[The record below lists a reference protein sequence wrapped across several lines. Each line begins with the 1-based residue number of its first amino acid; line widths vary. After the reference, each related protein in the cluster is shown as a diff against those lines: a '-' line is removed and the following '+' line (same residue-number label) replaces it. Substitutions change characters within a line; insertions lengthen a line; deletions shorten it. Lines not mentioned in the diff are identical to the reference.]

1 MFMAKN
7 LEQFKCLKSLKFNC
21 DFFHGAKDLGET
33 LDGSYK
39 FVQESSIFSYSMF
52 FADGVS

>member
-1 MFMAKN
+1 MAKN

-33 LDGSYK
+33 LESFND
-39 FVQESSIFSYSMF
+39 FVQELTAFPFNISF
-52 FADGVS
+52 VVKL